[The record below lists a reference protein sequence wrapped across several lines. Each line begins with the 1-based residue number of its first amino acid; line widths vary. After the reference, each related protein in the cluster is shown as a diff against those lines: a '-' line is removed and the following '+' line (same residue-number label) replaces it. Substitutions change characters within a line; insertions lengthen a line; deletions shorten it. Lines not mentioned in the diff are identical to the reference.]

1 MIPHEKF
8 TAAYALARLPI
19 GFSFFGHG
27 LVRIPKLSI
36 FAEGMSQSFTD
47 TLLPE
52 GFVLGFAYVLP
63 FVELLLGVAIIL
75 GIAMRKTTTVGIALI
90 CILIF
95 GSSLQESWSSVATQ
109 MFYGLYF
116 SLLYLFADYNGY
128 TLLHQK
134 RNNDGFKINA

>member
-1 MIPHEKF
+1 MLQEKY
-8 TAAYALARLPI
+8 TTAYALARLPI
-19 GFSFFGHG
+19 GFSFLGHG
-27 LVRIPKLSI
+27 LVRIPKLSV
-36 FAEGMSQSFTD
+36 FAEGMAQSFTK

-52 GFVLGFAYVLP
+52 SLVLGFAYVLP
-63 FVELLLGVAIIL
+63 FVELLLGIAIIL
-75 GIAMRKTTTVGIALI
+75 GIHMRKTTTVGVALI

-128 TLLHQK
+128 AILTPKGKKH
-134 RNNDGFKINA
+134 GSTINA